1 MASQHT
7 VLRILT
13 PGIRLSRFLQA
24 LLLVAPI
31 ATFACGGGLGDEPA
45 PITAPRAT
53 ARPDLTPVF
62 PVDPASVATPGAEL
76 HPRQELRVPDGHG
89 GVAPWRDEGGQRIFS
104 TWVYGTVYQIDTA
117 GAIRPYIGTG
127 HTVDETGHVW
137 TIKLREDAVFQDG
150 TPITAADIKAYW
162 EHGALPLNNV
172 AWGGAS
178 QSLGVIE
185 GWENLRNGYV
195 TEAEGLVALD
205 DHTLQVTTVVPF
217 PTWPLSMASWHAG
230 ISKLEQV
237 LTDAEWFTRPIAAGP
252 YRLTTDRDTRKFG
265 AVAWDEAGIA
275 FWGRAP
281 NIRKLTGLGIDDAES
296 RVIMFENGEIDLMTV
311 DDTTYEAALDPGH
324 PFNSLLKVTPAG
336 GLRFIKMKAEK
347 APLEDLL
354 VRRSLAHGA
363 DMPSTVNAVWGP
375 GEAFATG
382 LISPF
387 VPCHD
392 ADATGHVYD
401 PELARQELA
410 ASSYARPSS
419 LPALVFNVSGRQVI
433 NMATAV
439 KEYWKDNLSVELDLL
454 KGRTRES
461 SQLSRFS
468 VSSWIPDPIQ
478 IVSDLT
484 RVGSI
489 GLSDVPGGYPGLDAL
504 VERARSL
511 PLDDPERCAA
521 FQAVEAEYMDKAYM
535 MPIRWIGGRRWVVQP
550 WVIGF
555 ESSSNGD
562 INTQPWMYI
571 LRH

>member
-237 LTDAEWFTRPIAAGP
+237 LTDAEWVHAPDCSRSIQADHGP
-252 YRLTTDRDTRKFG
+252 RHQEIRGRGMGRSRNCVLGSCTQHQEADR
-265 AVAWDEAGIA
+265 
-275 FWGRAP
+275 
-281 NIRKLTGLGIDDAES
+281 S
-296 RVIMFENGEIDLMTV
+296 
-311 DDTTYEAALDPGH
+311 GH
-324 PFNSLLKVTPAG
+324 
-336 GLRFIKMKAEK
+336 
-347 APLEDLL
+347 
-354 VRRSLAHGA
+354 RR
-363 DMPSTVNAVWGP
+363 
-375 GEAFATG
+375 
-382 LISPF
+382 
-387 VPCHD
+387 C
-392 ADATGHVYD
+392 
-401 PELARQELA
+401 
-410 ASSYARPSS
+410 
-419 LPALVFNVSGRQVI
+419 
-433 NMATAV
+433 
-439 KEYWKDNLSVELDLL
+439 
-454 KGRTRES
+454 
-461 SQLSRFS
+461 
-468 VSSWIPDPIQ
+468 
-478 IVSDLT
+478 
-484 RVGSI
+484 
-489 GLSDVPGGYPGLDAL
+489 
-504 VERARSL
+504 
-511 PLDDPERCAA
+511 
-521 FQAVEAEYMDKAYM
+521 
-535 MPIRWIGGRRWVVQP
+535 
-550 WVIGF
+550 
-555 ESSSNGD
+555 
-562 INTQPWMYI
+562 
-571 LRH
+571 